1 METEPATPNVARMY
15 DYYLGGQ
22 ESHSVDQ
29 VAAERVLFAAPQVRL
44 AVRENRGFLERAVT
58 FLAGRG
64 IDQFLDVGSG
74 LPTRRN
80 VHEILAE
87 VSPGGRVVYVDNDP
101 QAVRRSRELLTG
113 VDTAVCV
120 SGDVRQPAL
129 LCEDPQVRAV
139 IDFDRPV
146 AVLLVAVLNFVGPED
161 KPAAIIRQ
169 LRRLLPE
176 GSMLAFSH
184 GTRDQDPRTAD
195 DIERVYRWASG
206 QSVLRT
212 RAEVLDLLD
221 GCELL
226 PPGLVYAAQWSADA
240 ATPLGDPGTAMTLAA
255 VARL

>member
-1 METEPATPNVARMY
+1 MY
-15 DYYLGGQ
+15 DYYLGGE
-22 ESHSVDQ
+22 ESQPVDQ

-58 FLAGRG
+58 FLAGLG
-64 IDQFLDVGSG
+64 IDQFLDIGSG

-87 VSPGGRVVYVDNDP
+87 VAPAARVVYVDYDP
-101 QAVRRSRELLTG
+101 VVVQRSQELLAG
-113 VDTAVCV
+113 IDTAVCV
-120 SGDVRQPAL
+120 CGDVRQPAL
-129 LCEDPQVRAV
+129 LCEDPQVRAL

-161 KPAAIIRQ
+161 EPAAIIRQ
-169 LRRLLPE
+169 LRRLLSP

-184 GTRDQDPRTAD
+184 GTREQDPRTAD
-195 DIERVYRWASG
+195 DIERVYRLANG

-221 GCELL
+221 GCELC
-226 PPGLVYAAQWSADA
+226 PPGLVYAAQWYADTD
-240 ATPLGDPGTAMTLAA
+240 TPLGDPGTAMTLAA

>member
-1 METEPATPNVARMY
+1 MEMEPAVPNVARMY

-22 ESHSVDQ
+22 ESRPVDRE
-29 VAAERVLFAAPQVRL
+29 AAERVLFAAPQVRL
-44 AVRENRGFLERAVT
+44 AVGENRGFLERAVT
-58 FLAGRG
+58 FLAGHG
-64 IDQFLDVGSG
+64 LDQFLDIGSG

-87 VSPGGRVVYVDNDP
+87 VAPGARVVYVDYDP
-101 QAVRRSRELLTG
+101 QVVQRSQELLTG

-120 SGDVRQPAL
+120 AGDVRQPAL
-129 LCEDPQVRAV
+129 LCEDPQVRAL

-161 KPAAIIRQ
+161 KPAAIVRQ
-169 LRRLLPE
+169 LRRLFSS

-212 RAEVLDLLD
+212 RADVLDLLA

-226 PPGLVYAAQWSADA
+226 PPGLVYAAQWSAGAD
-240 ATPLGDPGTAMTLAA
+240 TPLGDPGTAMTLAA